1 MLLLD
6 DLFDKLDAGRVEC
19 LIRFVSQTDFGQI
32 FITDTSRVHLEDIL
46 PKIGRPYFLFDVKNG
61 VVLPQMA

>member
-32 FITDTSRVHLEDIL
+32 FITDTSRVHLEKIL